1 MQDHF
6 LPSKGRMRF
15 DAASNTNKEMTMRT
29 MINKLWRLGILYL
42 VALNLLLVAPSI
54 FAGDRDTLRGKIEVT
69 FLKWVTNTGGLA
81 GVVSGDVGGGLFLGE
96 PLAFSETNGFY
107 KIEALYHINGG
118 AFQFTA
124 HNFITQN
131 IQKGTAVIRG
141 FVADGPLK
149 GARVDGEY
157 QVISP
162 CGIINA
168 QNPGLFD
175 DNCFQGTL
183 VVRPSSGN

>member
-6 LPSKGRMRF
+6 LPSKGWLRF
-15 DAASNTNKEMTMRT
+15 DAASKTNKENAMKT
-29 MINKLWRLGILYL
+29 MINKLWRLGMLYL
-42 VALNLLLVAPSI
+42 VPLHLLLAAPSI
-54 FAGDRDTLRGKIEVT
+54 FAADNDTLRGKIEVT
-69 FLKWVTNTGGLA
+69 FLKWVTAAGGLA
-81 GVVSGDVGGGLFLGE
+81 GVVSGDVGGGLFVGE
-96 PLAFSETNGFY
+96 PLNFSQTDGFY
-107 KIEALYHINGG
+107 RIEALYHINGG

-124 HNFITQN
+124 HTFVTQN
-131 IQKGTAVIRG
+131 ILKGTAVIRG

-175 DNCFQGTL
+175 DNCFQRTL
-183 VVRPSSGN
+183 VVRPRSGN